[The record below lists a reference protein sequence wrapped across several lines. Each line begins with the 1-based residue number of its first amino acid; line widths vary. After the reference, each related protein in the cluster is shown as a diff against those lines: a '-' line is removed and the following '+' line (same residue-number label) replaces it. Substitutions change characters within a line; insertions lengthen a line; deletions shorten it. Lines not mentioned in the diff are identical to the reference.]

1 MRSFKNFIILLLI
14 LMCIIPA
21 YVRADNIP
29 VTTDSRI
36 KTIVFNE
43 NEVYQLKFHYGFQSF
58 VEFSEDEEIELI
70 SLGEAFP
77 WRLTPV
83 RKRLFVRPLQ
93 INVKTNLT
101 VVTTKRTYQFEISAD
116 AYDGR
121 ADEELIYSVK
131 FYYPEKVRK
140 LPQIK
145 NSRDISGLEQNVD
158 EDKKDKTDKSSAKTK
173 EGTVNFDYSFVGD
186 AEEITPTKVFDDG
199 LFTYFQF
206 PDNNLI
212 IPSIQAV
219 NVDGKETLLH
229 YRIDGNYVVVDTTE
243 MQYSLRLGDDL
254 ICIFN
259 NTML

>member
-1 MRSFKNFIILLLI
+1 MKTLKNLIILLLVSFCLSPSVFATSDFPI
-14 LMCIIPA
+14 
-21 YVRADNIP
+21 
-29 VTTDSRI
+29 TTDSRI

-43 NEVYQLKFHYGFQSF
+43 NEVYQLKFYYGFQSF
-58 VEFSEDEEIELI
+58 IEFSEDEEIELI

-83 RKRLFVRPLQ
+83 RKRLFIRPLQ

-101 VVTTKRTYQFEISAD
+101 VVTTKRTYQFEISSD

-121 ADEELIYSVK
+121 ADEELIYSVR
-131 FYYPEKVRK
+131 FYYPEK
-140 LPQIK
+140 PQKVPMIQ
-145 NSRDISGLEQNVD
+145 SSADIED
-158 EDKKDKTDKSSAKTK
+158 EVNGKKKKKKTKDK
-173 EGTVNFDYSFVGD
+173 EEILNFNYSFAGESD
-186 AEEITPTKVFDDG
+186 EITPTKVFDDG

-219 NVDGKETLLH
+219 DKKGNETSLN
-229 YRIDGNYVVVDTTE
+229 YRIDGNYVVVDTIQ
-243 MQYSLRLGDDL
+243 MQFSLRLGNSL

-259 NTML
+259 NKLM

>member
-1 MRSFKNFIILLLI
+1 MKFLKSLVIFLIFMCFVSKHSFASDF
-14 LMCIIPA
+14 
-21 YVRADNIP
+21 P

-58 VEFSEDEEIELI
+58 IEFSEDEEIELI

-121 ADEELIYSVK
+121 ADEELIYSVR
-131 FYYPEKVRK
+131 FFYPEKEQKIPTV
-140 LPQIK
+140 K
-145 NSRDISGLEQNVD
+145 NVKDIVEDIEGKKVD
-158 EDKKDKTDKSSAKTK
+158 EKEAKEKSKAL
-173 EGTVNFDYSFVGD
+173 NFNYSFAGD
-186 AEEITPTKVFDDG
+186 DKEITPVKVFDDG
-199 LFTYFQF
+199 LFTYFEF

-212 IPSIQAV
+212 IPSIQS
-219 NVDGKETLLH
+219 VDTKGKETSLN
-229 YRIDGNYVVVDTTE
+229 YRIDGNYVVIDTLQ
-243 MQYSLRLGDDL
+243 MQYSLRLGSSL
-254 ICIFN
+254 VCIFN
-259 NTML
+259 NTMM